1 MYYLCYIRKRDYK
14 SIKLNDMKISSQFKI
29 IIKCESAQEVNKF
42 NKLLILLYEMLGVSS
57 FYNEEDQEYV
67 VDFLDKKMYDNLNKL
82 FNLI

>member
-1 MYYLCYIRKRDYK
+1 ME
-14 SIKLNDMKISSQFKI
+14 ISSQFKI

-57 FYNEEDQEYV
+57 FYNEEDQEYI

>member
-1 MYYLCYIRKRDYK
+1 
-14 SIKLNDMKISSQFKI
+14 MKISSQFKI

-42 NKLLILLYEMLGVSS
+42 DKLLTLLYEMLGVSS

-67 VDFLDKKMYDNLNKL
+67 VDFLDKKMYDNLNQL

>member
-1 MYYLCYIRKRDYK
+1 
-14 SIKLNDMKISSQFKI
+14 MKISSQFKI